1 MLQLLLLAAFVS
13 LIIGIINDGFKN
25 GWIEGAS
32 IFLAVFI
39 ITIVTVSN
47 NYAKEKQFQKL
58 QQSQRTNQKVVVL
71 RENGAMK
78 EISSQDIVVGDIF
91 QVAQGMEIPADS
103 ILIKSDGVTCDE
115 SSLTGETE
123 ELEKRVINEEN
134 YY

>member
-13 LIIGIINDGFKN
+13 LIIGIINDGIKN
-25 GWIEGAS
+25 GWIEGSS

-58 QQSQRTNQKVVVL
+58 QQTQRTNQKVVVL
-71 RENGAMK
+71 RGNGGMI

-91 QVAQGMEIPADS
+91 QVA
-103 ILIKSDGVTCDE
+103 
-115 SSLTGETE
+115 
-123 ELEKRVINEEN
+123 
-134 YY
+134 

>member
-1 MLQLLLLAAFVS
+1 MIKGCFEDDMLQLLLLAAFVS

-25 GWIEGAS
+25 GWIEGSS

-78 EISSQDIVVGDIF
+78 EISS
-91 QVAQGMEIPADS
+91 
-103 ILIKSDGVTCDE
+103 
-115 SSLTGETE
+115 
-123 ELEKRVINEEN
+123 
-134 YY
+134 